1 MVFDNGRESP
11 TIRTKRAYPVTTT
24 TSKTNMRTF
33 LVVWAGQFVSLIG
46 TNLTGFALSIYVYQQ
61 TGEATQL
68 AMILLASQLPQ
79 ILFTPFAGTLVDRWD
94 RRWAMILSDTGAG
107 LATLAIAILFAS
119 GNLEIWHLYPLLAF
133 QGLFQT
139 FQWPAYS
146 AATTLLV
153 KKDNYGRAAGFIQL
167 GEGAGMVIAPALA
180 GILLVS
186 GGLELVI
193 GVDVLTFL
201 AAVGTLL
208 VVRFPRPEESE
219 AGKEGK
225 GSLWHETRFGF
236 RYIRERPGL
245 LALLG
250 YFAALNLV
258 FGFLGVIIFP
268 LMLGFASEQATGMV
282 LSLGAT
288 GMILGSVLMSIWGGP
303 KHRVMGVIAADVIVS
318 IGLIMVGLRPSLAL
332 VTAAAFVV
340 FFAIPIANSSSQA
353 IWQSKVDP
361 DVQGRVFAVRR
372 TLAQIAGPL
381 ALILAGP
388 LIDDLLQPM
397 LEPGGALADSVGS
410 IIGTGAGRGAALL
423 FIILGLAGL
432 VLSALALSY
441 PRLRNL
447 ESEVPDAVPD
457 EPAPVSPDHAP
468 VGEPVPEPT

>member
-1 MVFDNGRESP
+1 
-11 TIRTKRAYPVTTT
+11 
-24 TSKTNMRTF
+24 
-33 LVVWAGQFVSLIG
+33 
-46 TNLTGFALSIYVYQQ
+46 
-61 TGEATQL
+61 
-68 AMILLASQLPQ
+68 MILLASQLPQ

-94 RRWAMILSDTGAG
+94 RRWAMILSDSGAG
-107 LATLAIAILFAS
+107 LATFAIAALFAT
-119 GNLEIWHLYPLLAF
+119 GNLEIWHLYPLLAI

-153 KKDNYGRAAGFIQL
+153 RKDNYGRAAGLIQL
-167 GEGAGMVIAPALA
+167 GEGVGMVAAPALA
-180 GILLVS
+180 GILLVT

-201 AAVGTLL
+201 IAVGTLL
-208 VVRFPRPEESE
+208 MVRFPRPEQSE

-225 GSLWHETRFGF
+225 GSLWRETRFGF

-258 FGFLGVIIFP
+258 FGFVGVLIFP
-268 LMLGFASEQATGMV
+268 LLLGFASEQATGLV

-288 GMILGSVLMSIWGGP
+288 GMILGSLLMSIWGGP
-303 KHRVMGVIAADVIVS
+303 KQRVLGVIASDVIIS
-318 IGLIMVGLRPSLAL
+318 IGLVLAGLRPSLAL

-340 FFAIPIANSSSQA
+340 FFAIPVANSSSQA
-353 IWQSKVDP
+353 IWQAKVDP

-381 ALILAGP
+381 ALIMAGP
-388 LIDDLLQPM
+388 LIDEVFQPLM
-397 LEPGGALADSVGS
+397 DDGGALADSVGS
-410 IIGTGAGRGAALL
+410 IIGAGDGRGAALL
-423 FIILGLAGL
+423 FIILGLVGL
-432 VLSALALSY
+432 VLSALAISY

-447 ESEVPDAVPD
+447 EREVPDAVPD
-457 EPAPVSPDHAP
+457 EAAGSAPEAERVADLL
-468 VGEPVPEPT
+468 PEPI